1 MSRFCAFGL
10 ALLVTAVSAGAP
22 AMAQNW
28 PARSL
33 TLVVPFAAGGGADIM
48 GRVVAARLSEL
59 LGQQVIVENVG
70 GAGGMSGAS
79 RVAKAAPDGYEFV
92 LGSVG
97 THAQSQSIYKKPL
110 YNAAT
115 DFAPVALIAE
125 LPLVLVVRKDLPAN
139 NLQEFM
145 AYTKANQAKM
155 QYGSAGTGSAD
166 HLACVLLDSAM
177 GVNVT
182 HVPYRG
188 GQPAMQDLIAGR
200 IDYICNIITTAA
212 PQIQAG
218 LVKAIAVTTKQRS
231 ALLPDLPTAQEQG
244 LKDFEAY
251 SWDAIFLPKGTPD
264 AIVRKLN
271 AATIETMNTPIIQQ
285 RLKEIGAAVVSPER
299 RSSEY
304 LAKFV
309 PAEIAKWAGP
319 IKAAGVSEE

>member
-1 MSRFCAFGL
+1 MAKLFLVVAIAAMSA
-10 ALLVTAVSAGAP
+10 AIAP
-22 AMAQNW
+22 AATQEW
-28 PARSL
+28 PARPM
-33 TLVVPFAAGGGADIM
+33 TMVVPVAAGSLSDTVGRIM
-48 GRVVAARLSEL
+48 AQRLAEL
-59 LGQQVIVENVG
+59 LGQPVIVENGG
-70 GAGGMSGAS
+70 GAGGMTGAY
-79 RVAKAAPDGYEFV
+79 RVARAAPDGYQFTI
-92 LGSVG
+92 GNAG
-97 THAQSQSIYKKPL
+97 THAVNQTLYRNPL